1 MNPSLTQADVVRLL
15 ADPSPDVR
23 AEVAVKIAGELDNS
37 HLTEKELLLAQDL
50 ARVMARDVALAVRA
64 ALSEGLRRATRVP
77 HDVALRLASDVE
89 AVALPILAD
98 SIVLTDDD
106 LVAIVRQ
113 GSATKQEAIAGRRDV
128 AEPVAEALI
137 AIAPESAVTVLL
149 GNAGAKVNERGLG
162 VAIDRFGASRGITET
177 MARREQ
183 LPVSVA
189 ERLVTLVSDQ
199 LREYLVSHH
208 DLSPTIAS
216 DIVLQSRERT
226 IINLSLNSDGDELG
240 RMVAQMH
247 RNGRLTPTLIL
258 RSLCM
263 GDLAFF
269 ETALAVMANVT
280 AANARILIND
290 AGENGMLALWDRSGL
305 PKSLLPIVRTAL
317 DVLRG
322 TSLDGGAHDIERFR
336 ARVIT
341 RILTQFEDFGTE
353 DLDYLVNKLGD
364 AVAAAAA

>member
-1 MNPSLTQADVVRLL
+1 MSATLSQADVVRLL
-15 ADPSPDVR
+15 ADPSPDIR

-37 HLTEKELLLAQDL
+37 RLSEKELLLAQDL

-89 AVALPILAD
+89 AVAVPMLTD
-98 SIVLTDDD
+98 SLVLTDDD
-106 LVAIVRQ
+106 LIAIVRQ

-128 AEPVAEALI
+128 AESVSEALI
-137 AIAPESAVTVLL
+137 EVAPESAVTVLL
-149 GNAGAKVNERGLG
+149 GNATARVGERGLG
-162 VAIDRFGASRGITET
+162 TAIARFADSRSVTET

-183 LPVSVA
+183 LPVAVA

-208 DLSPTIAS
+208 DLSPAIAT
-216 DIVLQSRERT
+216 DIVLQTRERT
-226 IINLSLNSDGDELG
+226 IVNLALGSPGDELE
-240 RMVAQMH
+240 RLVAQMH
-247 RNGRLTPTLIL
+247 QHGRLTPTLIL

-269 ETALAVMANVT
+269 ETSLAELARVPV
-280 AANARILIND
+280 ANARMLIND
-290 AGENGMLALWDRSGL
+290 AGENGMLAIWDRARL
-305 PKSLLPIVRTAL
+305 PANLLPVVRTAL
-317 DVLRG
+317 GVLRG
-322 TSLDGGAHDIERFR
+322 TTLDGGEHDLERYR

-341 RILTQFEDFGTE
+341 RILTQFEEFGAD